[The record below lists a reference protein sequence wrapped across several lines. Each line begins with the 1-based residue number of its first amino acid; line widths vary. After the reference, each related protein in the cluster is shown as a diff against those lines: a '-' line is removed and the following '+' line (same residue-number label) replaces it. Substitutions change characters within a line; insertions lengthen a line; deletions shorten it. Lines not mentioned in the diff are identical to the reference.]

1 MTRLLTLVTLG
12 LAIAVAP
19 SLGEGASK
27 RIHVIARIAQQTFT
41 GDLAHP
47 TLGDRLINNVT
58 LFNDSGTQVGT
69 GGAVCTVVSQPP
81 QATVVQCLLSA
92 VFAEGEI
99 VFGGVASF
107 PVVGAVGHF
116 GILGGT
122 DRFDRAR
129 GDATLIVLTNGDVDS
144 TFDLDLSLGWLEP
157 RDYLVTRSIISVG

>member
-19 SLGEGASK
+19 SLGETASK
-27 RIHVIARIAQQTFT
+27 RIHVIATVQQQTLT
-41 GDLAHP
+41 GDPASP
-47 TLGDRLINNVT
+47 KLGDRLINNVK
-58 LFNDSGTQVGT
+58 LFDDSGTQVGT
-69 GGAVCTVVSQPP
+69 GGAVCTVVSEPP

-107 PVVGAVGHF
+107 PVPGAVGHF

-122 DRFDRAR
+122 DGFDKAR
-129 GDATLIVLTNGDVDS
+129 GDATLTVLSNGNVDS
-144 TFDLDLSLGWLEP
+144 TFDLD
-157 RDYLVTRSIISVG
+157 